1 MKKMNKVIAAMIMMA
16 ITTIPAMAA
25 NSVDK
30 NADKNVRPD
39 RKEMRMM
46 DRRHD
51 RGMDRHFDRGR
62 HHFHH
67 APAIEMT
74 TFKVSPRAARHKNV
88 VMVARSIHGVKDVKW
103 NPRNG
108 MMTVVY
114 DARRT
119 TAHHIR
125 AIVN

>member
-1 MKKMNKVIAAMIMMA
+1 MKKMNKVIAAMMIMA
-16 ITTIPAMAA
+16 ITAIPAMAA
-25 NSVDK
+25 TSVDK
-30 NADKNVRPD
+30 NADKNARPD

-46 DRRHD
+46 DRRY
-51 RGMDRHFDRGR
+51 DRHMGR

-67 APAIEMT
+67 APVIEMT

-88 VMVARSIHGVKDVKW
+88 VIAAKSIHGVKDVRW

>member
-1 MKKMNKVIAAMIMMA
+1 MNKVIAAMMIMA
-16 ITTIPAMAA
+16 ITAIPAMAA
-25 NSVDK
+25 TSVDK
-30 NADKNVRPD
+30 NADKNARPD

-46 DRRHD
+46 DRRY
-51 RGMDRHFDRGR
+51 DRHMGR

-67 APAIEMT
+67 APVIEMT

-88 VMVARSIHGVKDVKW
+88 VIAAKSIHGVKDVRW

>member
-1 MKKMNKVIAAMIMMA
+1 MKKMNKVIAAMMIMA
-16 ITTIPAMAA
+16 ITAIPAMAA

-30 NADKNVRPD
+30 NADKNARPD

-46 DRRHD
+46 DRRY
-51 RGMDRHFDRGR
+51 DRHMGR

-67 APAIEMT
+67 APVIEMT

-88 VMVARSIHGVKDVKW
+88 VIAAKSIHGVKDVRW